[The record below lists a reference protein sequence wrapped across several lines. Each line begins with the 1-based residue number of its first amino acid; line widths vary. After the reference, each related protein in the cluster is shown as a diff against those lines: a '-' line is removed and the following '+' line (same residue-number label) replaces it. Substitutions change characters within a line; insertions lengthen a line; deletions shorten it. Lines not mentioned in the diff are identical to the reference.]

1 MKIEEVKG
9 NTGVLS
15 APGFSI
21 PFYRLHEREW
31 ILLDCGSRYL
41 ERELLDLLEQEQIT
55 IRAVIVSHA
64 HYDHTG
70 NLNVLKKRYGAE
82 VIMSVFDAGVSQD
95 LLGLKAT
102 FYSSTIPEIQR
113 MYSGMCCIA
122 DRILDAWTD
131 CIEIDGARFDVVNL
145 SGHAA
150 SQIGIVTPDQVIY
163 LADSIFGEAFLNQ
176 QSLMYSFCWNDMLKT
191 LGLLGKLSYP
201 YYVAAHSG
209 VYCSLSELIEKNKCY
224 FEMMFR
230 RFEKI
235 MVEEFTFQDIFVR
248 VLKEWN
254 MSIKS
259 CGSAQLLERIVRSI
273 LEYLQEKGRL
283 ETQVKNGM
291 IVYGTV
297 R

>member
-1 MKIEEVKG
+1 MKIEAVKG

-21 PFYRLHEREW
+21 PFYRLQEQEW
-31 ILLDCGSRYL
+31 ILLDCGSRYQ
-41 ERELLDLLEQEQIT
+41 EQELLDLLERENVK

-70 NLNVLKKRYGAE
+70 NLKVLKQRFGAE

-102 FYSSTIPEIQR
+102 FYSSAISEIR
-113 MYSGMCCIA
+113 KRYDGMCCIA
-122 DRILDAWTD
+122 DRILEAGENH
-131 CIEIDGARFDVVNL
+131 IEIDGARFETVNL

-150 SQIGIVTPDQVIY
+150 CQLGIVTPDQVMY
-163 LADSIFGEAFLNQ
+163 LADSIFGESFLDAQPLIYAF
-176 QSLMYSFCWNDMLKT
+176 SWKDMLNT
-191 LGLLGKLSYP
+191 LKMLEILSYP

-209 VYCSLSELIEKNKCY
+209 VYSSLTNLIKKNQY
-224 FEMMFR
+224 HFAWMFQ
-230 RFEKI
+230 RFGKLI
-235 MVEEFTFQDIFVR
+235 IEESTIHEILVR

-259 CGSAQLLERIVRSI
+259 CASAQVLERIVRSM
-273 LEYLQEKGRL
+273 LEYMQEEGQLKTR
-283 ETQVKNGM
+283 VKNGI
-291 IVYGTV
+291 IVYDPV
-297 R
+297 